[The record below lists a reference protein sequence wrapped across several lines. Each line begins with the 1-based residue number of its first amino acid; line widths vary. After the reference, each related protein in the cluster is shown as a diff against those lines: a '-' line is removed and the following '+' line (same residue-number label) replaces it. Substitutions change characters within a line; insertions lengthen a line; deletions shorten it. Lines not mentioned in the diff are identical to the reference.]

1 MTSLILVAG
10 HAIPRNFNSLDTDE
24 GWYLKDFQT
33 GEARFYVEHVRH
45 GVKSAAADP
54 DSLLLFAGGQ
64 TDVEAGPRTEGQGY
78 WLVADHFAWFGEPAV
93 KARASTEEFSMDS
106 LENVLFGI
114 CRFKEMTGAYP
125 ESMVAVGWKFKGE
138 RFRMHCD
145 AVRFPLERLRY
156 EGVGDPPL
164 LERNLHFEELRRKM
178 FEADPFG
185 RSAEAA
191 AKKRARNFGRRQ
203 HGYLASCPEMRE
215 FLAG

>member
-1 MTSLILVAG
+1 M
-10 HAIPRNFNSLDTDE
+10 
-24 GWYLKDFQT
+24 
-33 GEARFYVEHVRH
+33 
-45 GVKSAAADP
+45 
-54 DSLLLFAGGQ
+54 
-64 TDVEAGPRTEGQGY
+64 EAGPRSEGQGY

-106 LENVLFGI
+106 FENVLFGI

-156 EGVGDPPL
+156 EGVGDPPH